1 MAQYTF
7 GTDEYVVLSAQQV
20 HIDTKKSFGIPRDS
34 ELTLT
39 NHNIVLPIKG
49 ITGKVKDYQVFPLS
63 DIRIVDGKPQCR
75 LDSSEFME
83 EKLEISTNTGIV
95 RFVFGGVENK
105 KEIRAWINAIY
116 QIRRGCDAPGEVLG
130 KGRFESMID
139 EENIADA
146 FGRVFGSF
154 QSAVQKKRNE
164 AASDVSTRCPSCNA
178 SIKGR
183 PGATVECPYCGSF
196 TTLPQAYDDG
206 PTQGKFS
213 PFDLL

>member
-1 MAQYTF
+1 MSNANPQMKHIVLIT
-7 GTDEYVVLSAQQV
+7 LSAA
-20 HIDTKKSFGIPRDS
+20 IGGFLFG
-34 ELTLT
+34 
-39 NHNIVLPIKG
+39 
-49 ITGKVKDYQVFPLS
+49 F
-63 DIRIVDGKPQCR
+63 
-75 LDSSEFME
+75 DSSVINGANGALKVHFNATDYE
-83 EKLEISTNTGIV
+83 L
-95 RFVFGGVENK
+95 
-105 KEIRAWINAIY
+105 AWSVSLALIGAAI
-116 QIRRGCDAPGEVLG
+116 GAFFA
-130 KGRFESMID
+130 GR
-139 EENIADA
+139 IADA